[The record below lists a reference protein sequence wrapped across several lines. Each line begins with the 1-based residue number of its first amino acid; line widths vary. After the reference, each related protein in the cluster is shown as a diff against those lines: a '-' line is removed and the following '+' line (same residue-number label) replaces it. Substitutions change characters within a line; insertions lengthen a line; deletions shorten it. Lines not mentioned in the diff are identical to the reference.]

1 MEDFRNK
8 FPEQNPFMQD
18 EVDLAV
24 HGLSAGDR
32 FLQLFASGI
41 AALILLICLV
51 PLTTPRNYK
60 TNMSSE
66 ISPAVHNSSAWY
78 SNRFNTVPRIALGIA
93 ALTVLLS
100 LAAQS
105 LGFVYSNIPNTSTL
119 IAVGIAGFLLSFYV
133 VPLSKHS
140 NYKTNISSEISP
152 VVHSSSVEHGDNK
165 PPLLSGIRYHT
176 FNPFHYLGLASR
188 CPRPRMIARA

>member
-1 MEDFRNK
+1 MKDK
-8 FPEQNPFMQD
+8 
-18 EVDLAV
+18 VYLAV
-24 HGLSAGDR
+24 HSFRAWYSDN
-32 FLQLFASGI
+32 SEI
-41 AALILLICLV
+41 IDALISLNTSMITFLALLAQYI
-51 PLTTPRNYK
+51 RIRSYK
-60 TNMSSE
+60 TNTSNQ
-66 ISPAVHNSSAWY
+66 ISPVVHSSGTWYGNS
-78 SNRFNTVPRIALGIA
+78 FNTAPRIALVIA
-93 ALTVLLS
+93 AATFLLATS
-100 LAAQS
+100 AHR
-105 LGFVYSNIPNTSTL
+105 LGVEYSNILNTAIL
-119 IAVGIAGFLLSFYV
+119 IAVGIAGLLLSFYV

>member
-1 MEDFRNK
+1 MSLTTSTITL
-8 FPEQNPFMQD
+8 
-18 EVDLAV
+18 LAV
-24 HGLSAGDR
+24 LAQSIWISIH
-32 FLQLFASGI
+32 
-41 AALILLICLV
+41 
-51 PLTTPRNYK
+51 K
-60 TNMSSE
+60 TNTSSQ
-66 ISPAVHNSSAWY
+66 ISPVVHSSSTRYGNSL
-78 SNRFNTVPRIALGIA
+78 NTAPRIALGTA
-93 ALTVLLS
+93 ASTFLLATS
-100 LAAQS
+100 AHR
-105 LGFVYSNIPNTSTL
+105 LGVEYSIILNTAIL

-176 FNPFHYLGLASR
+176 FNPFHYSGLASR

>member
-1 MEDFRNK
+1 MKDFRNK

-51 PLTTPRNYK
+51 PLITPRNYK

-66 ISPAVHNSSAWY
+66 ISPAVQSSSAWY
-78 SNRFNTVPRIALGIA
+78 GNSFNTVPRIALGIA
-93 ALTVLLS
+93 ALAILLS

-105 LGFVYSNIPNTSTL
+105 LGVEYSNIPNTSIL
-119 IAVGIAGFLLSFYV
+119 IAVGIVGFLLLFYL
-133 VPLSKHS
+133 VPLIAHFKH
-140 NYKTNISSEISP
+140 KTNMSSQISP
-152 VVHSSSVEHGDNK
+152 VVQSSSVEHGNK
-165 PPLLSGIRYHT
+165 RPLPSGKYYTIQV
-176 FNPFHYLGLASR
+176 PFESVELASR